1 MDSKRI
7 TGRKDVVLTLAKD
20 GRKFTARVRVPKDP
34 RKGIQAL
41 RSFLRG
47 KHPSA
52 SVVRVEDIVT
62 GVTR

>member
-20 GRKFTARVRVPKDP
+20 GREFTARVPKDP

-47 KHPSA
+47 KHPA
-52 SVVRVEDIVT
+52 AHVVRVSDVVT
-62 GVTR
+62 GGAR

>member
-20 GRKFTARVRVPKDP
+20 GREFTARVRVPKDP

-47 KHPSA
+47 KHPA
-52 SVVRVEDIVT
+52 AHVVRVSDVVT
-62 GVTR
+62 GGAR